1 MPLVKDGKIATDL
14 FVHVADGAELPG
26 DGAILVPAARFLE
39 DPEAVAE
46 ARRQGRRDLAEQS
59 RSSTISCRISIGSP
73 RSRWCFRRFRD
84 GRAYSQARL
93 LRERHGYDGEL
104 RATGQVL
111 RDQFVF
117 MLRAGFDA
125 FEVKKD
131 SRRRGVRRDREALFG
146 VLPADRRWPRH
157 RAQSA
162 DAAASFGECRPVSTI
177 AHQAMIAEAATV
189 SPAQAL
195 DRALRDASPA
205 EVIEAALKTVGREHL
220 ALVSSFGTESA
231 ALLKVMA
238 DVDPAIPVVF
248 LDTGWLFEETL
259 AYRDTLIATLGLSDV
274 RSIKPLEE
282 TLSREDPD
290 RELWFSDPDAC
301 CRIRKVEP
309 LARALKPF
317 SAWING
323 RKRFQ
328 GGARA
333 EIPVVE
339 DDGARLKFN
348 PFANVSREEIEAIYK
363 LAKLPPHPLVASG
376 YLSVGC
382 MPCTSRTA
390 PGEDA
395 RAGRWR
401 GQAKTE
407 CGIHTTKTS

>member
-1 MPLVKDGKIATDL
+1 V
-14 FVHVADGAELPG
+14 
-26 DGAILVPAARFLE
+26 
-39 DPEAVAE
+39 
-46 ARRQGRRDLAEQS
+46 
-59 RSSTISCRISIGSP
+59 SSTAQQVLAPNAAIV
-73 RSRWCFRRFRD
+73 
-84 GRAYSQARL
+84 SQA
-93 LRERHGYDGEL
+93 
-104 RATGQVL
+104 
-111 RDQFVF
+111 
-117 MLRAGFDA
+117 
-125 FEVKKD
+125 
-131 SRRRGVRRDREALFG
+131 
-146 VLPADRRWPRH
+146 
-157 RAQSA
+157 QS
-162 DAAASFGECRPVSTI
+162 
-177 AHQAMIAEAATV
+177 
-189 SPAQAL
+189 L
-195 DRALRDASPA
+195 DLALRDASPA
-205 EVIEAALKTVGREHL
+205 EVIAVALKTVGREHL

-259 AYRDTLIATLGLSDV
+259 AYRDTLIATLGLTDV

-282 TLSREDPD
+282 ALSREDPE

-309 LARALKPF
+309 LARALQPF

-333 EIPVVE
+333 DIPVVE
-339 DDGARLKFN
+339 DDGAKLKFN
-348 PFANVSREEIEAIYK
+348 PFANVSREEIEAIYRI
-363 LAKLPPHPLVASG
+363 AKLPQHPLLASG

-382 MPCTSRTA
+382 MPCSSRTA

-401 GQAKTE
+401 GQAKRE

>member
-1 MPLVKDGKIATDL
+1 VN
-14 FVHVADGAELPG
+14 
-26 DGAILVPAARFLE
+26 AILH
-39 DPEAVAE
+39 
-46 ARRQGRRDLAEQS
+46 
-59 RSSTISCRISIGSP
+59 
-73 RSRWCFRRFRD
+73 
-84 GRAYSQARL
+84 QAL
-93 LRERHGYDGEL
+93 
-104 RATGQVL
+104 TT
-111 RDQFVF
+111 
-117 MLRAGFDA
+117 
-125 FEVKKD
+125 
-131 SRRRGVRRDREALFG
+131 
-146 VLPADRRWPRH
+146 
-157 RAQSA
+157 
-162 DAAASFGECRPVSTI
+162 DAANI
-177 AHQAMIAEAATV
+177 

-205 EVIEAALKTVGREHL
+205 EVIETALKTVGREQL

-259 AYRDTLIATLGLSDV
+259 AYRDTLIAMLGLTDV

-317 SAWING
+317 AAWING

-333 EIPVVE
+333 EMPVVE
-339 DDGARLKFN
+339 DDGAKLKFN

-363 LAKLPPHPLVASG
+363 MARLPAHPLVASG

-382 MPCTSRTA
+382 MPCSSRTA

-401 GQAKTE
+401 GQAKRE